1 MLLQNNTMKSQ
12 LEYLLEKYEFQK
24 RNLKSEIKI
33 ESVESHFKEKFPDDY
48 IFYLENY
55 LEFEDFVNV
64 EYVKL
69 WSLENLIEINESYEI
84 QKYIPNVIA
93 IGSNGGGEFIGI
105 EFMERQINRVI
116 LTPTIL
122 DEESNIEIGNNFSDF
137 LERLDQGKA
146 WFE

>member
-1 MLLQNNTMKSQ
+1 MKSK
-12 LEYLLEKYEFQK
+12 LEEILDKYEFQK
-24 RNLKSEIKI
+24 RNSKSEIEI
-33 ESVESHFKEKFPDDY
+33 EFVENYFKEKFPEDY

-93 IGSNGGGEFIGI
+93 IGSNGGGEIIGL
-105 EFMERQINRVI
+105 EFTERIINCII
-116 LTPTIL
+116 LTPAIL
-122 DEESNIEIGNNFSDF
+122 DEEDNIEIGNNFLDF

-146 WFE
+146 WFD